1 MLDIRLFREDPERIK
16 AGARK
21 KRFPR
26 DEEVDRIIAL
36 DGEIRSILP
45 ELEGLRAEQKRAG
58 KAMGK
63 ASPEER
69 TALIEKQKD
78 LKVRIKEMEARRKS
92 LEQELESLL
101 LMIPNPPEPEV
112 PEGEGEEDNK
122 EVRRWGELPSFS
134 FEPKDHV
141 ELGEMH
147 DLMDFQRAGRI
158 AGSRNYFLKGK
169 AVLLEEAILRFALDH
184 MVKKGFTPLVVP
196 LLVRDEAM
204 RGTGY
209 YPGGEEQAY
218 RVEKDGLS
226 LVGTAEVPLTAYHG
240 GEILSEEDL
249 PVRLVARSYCF
260 RREAGTYGKDTRGLY
275 RVHQFQKVEQ
285 VIVDRADEERSKAHQ
300 EEILRNAEEVLQALG
315 LPYRVVDVCGG
326 ELGMGQVRKFDL
338 ETWMP
343 SRGNYGETHSA
354 SRFHE
359 FQARRLNL
367 RYRDEEGKVR
377 FCHTLNNTVVASP
390 RILIPFLE
398 NLQREDGS
406 IPVPECLH
414 PYLDFTEIR

>member
-1 MLDIRLFREDPERIK
+1 MLDIRLFREDPGRIK
-16 AGARK
+16 EGARR

-26 DEEVDRIIAL
+26 DEEVDRIVAL

-63 ASPEER
+63 ASPGER
-69 TALIEKQKD
+69 ASLLEKQKE
-78 LKVRIKEMEARRKS
+78 LKARIKELEARKKS
-92 LEQELESLL
+92 MEEELESLL
-101 LMIPNPPEPEV
+101 LLIPNPPDPDV
-112 PEGEGEEDNK
+112 PEGEGEEDNR
-122 EVRRWGELPSFS
+122 EVRRWGEPPSFS
-134 FEPKDHV
+134 FRPRDHV

-147 DLMDFQRAGRI
+147 GLMDFQRAGKI

-169 AVLLEEAILRFALDH
+169 AVLLEEAVLRFALDH

-285 VIVDRADEERSKAHQ
+285 VIVDVADVERSKAHQ
-300 EEILRNAEEVLQALG
+300 EEILQNAEEILRAFG

-326 ELGMGQVRKFDL
+326 ELGMGQVRKYDL

-367 RYRDEEGKVR
+367 RYRDKEGKVR

-390 RILIPFLE
+390 RILIPLLE

-414 PYLDFTEIR
+414 PYLDFTEIG